1 MPVAMPTSVL
11 APPASGRR
19 TWPWV
24 LGLAVLGIV
33 GLAVAHVLLQPDPR
47 DAVTQIRN
55 AFEQRDVNT
64 FEHYVD
70 VHQVLNDGIDQM
82 ADSLAS
88 STTSGSEA
96 WAKTATRIGARA
108 MAEQLKPQMLPE
120 MEDEVR
126 EFVSAGSWQAAGDPD
141 ESGDSHLLMYFLH
154 AALGSELVYED
165 CNVVSKWGDS
175 AEVDVHVKSPLN
187 NQPLT
192 VKLKMQMDNG
202 HWRVQAISQLP
213 ELLNQMVSTS

>member
-1 MPVAMPTSVL
+1 MPVAMPML

-19 TWPWV
+19 LWPWV
-24 LGLAVLGIV
+24 LGLAVLAIAV
-33 GLAVAHVLLQPDPR
+33 FAVAHVLLQPDPR
-47 DAVTQIRN
+47 DTVTQIRN
-55 AFEQRDVNT
+55 AFEQRDVNS
-64 FEHYVD
+64 FEQYVN
-70 VHQVLNDGIDQM
+70 VHAVLDDGIDQM

-88 STTSGSEA
+88 STTSDSEA
-96 WAKTATRIGARA
+96 WAKAAAKVGART

-126 EFVSAGSWQAAGDPD
+126 EFVSAGSWRAAGDPD
-141 ESGDSHLLMYFLH
+141 QSGDSHLLMYFLH
-154 AALGSELVYED
+154 SALGSELVYED

-175 AEVDVHVKSPLN
+175 AEVDVHVKSPLKN
-187 NQPLT
+187 EPLT

-202 HWRVQAISQLP
+202 HWRVVAISQLP